1 MTKKEFTKFELARM
15 RRTAQNVEGFLKQR
29 NKLEEKKAKIEEELE
44 IVNQQIELTDAP
56 TVAMT
61 SYHTEDIIKK
71 VVTPTDQVDKNGN
84 IIKKVTFEFIYPDT
98 IIPPV
103 TPNENTVNEETNG
116 DNVVSTFGTLDESD
130 KSDYNTSGAL
140 VSDGT
145 DVVATMD

>member
-15 RRTAQNVEGFLKQR
+15 KRTAQNVEGCLKQK
-29 NKLEEKKAKIEEELE
+29 NKLEEKKAKIEEELA

-61 SYHTEDIIKK
+61 GYHTEDIIKK

-98 IIPPV
+98 IVPP
-103 TPNENTVNEETNG
+103 TLSSESAEETLG
-116 DNVVSTFGTLDESD
+116 PSIEGISEPTSSESE
-130 KSDYNTSGAL
+130 NNIEE
-140 VSDGT
+140 
-145 DVVATMD
+145 ATTE

>member
-15 RRTAQNVEGFLKQR
+15 KRTAQNVEGFLKQK
-29 NKLEEKKAKIEEELE
+29 NKLEEKKAKIEEELA

-61 SYHTEDIIKK
+61 GYHTEDIIKK

-98 IIPPV
+98 IVPPV
-103 TPNENTVNEETNG
+103 TDVAEEETP
-116 DNVVSTFGTLDESD
+116 DKVEMTTASDVEEPSKEITDTAETL
-130 KSDYNTSGAL
+130 
-140 VSDGT
+140 
-145 DVVATMD
+145 

>member
-1 MTKKEFTKFELARM
+1 MAKKDFTKFELARM
-15 RRTAQNVEGFLKQR
+15 KRTAQNVEGFLKQK
-29 NKLEEKKAKIEEELE
+29 NKLEEKKTKIEEELA
-44 IVNQQIELTDAP
+44 IINQQIELTDAP

-103 TPNENTVNEETNG
+103 TDEESPVNVEETTAS
-116 DNVVSTFGTLDESD
+116 DVEES
-130 KSDYNTSGAL
+130 SEET
-140 VSDGT
+140 T
-145 DVVATMD
+145 ETTETI

>member
-15 RRTAQNVEGFLKQR
+15 KRTAQNVEGFLKQK
-29 NKLEEKKAKIEEELE
+29 NKLEEKKAKIEEELA

-61 SYHTEDIIKK
+61 GYHTEDIIKK

-98 IIPPV
+98 IVPP
-103 TPNENTVNEETNG
+103 TPVEELESEESSNIEDDNITINEN
-116 DNVVSTFGTLDESD
+116 DF
-130 KSDYNTSGAL
+130 AI
-140 VSDGT
+140 
-145 DVVATMD
+145 

>member
-15 RRTAQNVEGFLKQR
+15 KRTAQNVEGFLKQK
-29 NKLEEKKAKIEEELE
+29 NKLEEKKAKIEEELA

-61 SYHTEDIIKK
+61 GYHTEDIIKK

-98 IIPPV
+98 IVPPV
-103 TPNENTVNEETNG
+103 TDVAEEETP
-116 DNVVSTFGTLDESD
+116 DKVEMTTSSDVEEPSEEITDTAETF
-130 KSDYNTSGAL
+130 
-140 VSDGT
+140 
-145 DVVATMD
+145 